1 MICKEI
7 LIIDC
12 IFHIF
17 VIIERFYRMLF
28 WTNHRLFQSRRIA
41 SLFLASFLAFGSFF
55 SDGLLLTANAA
66 SMEELQE
73 EAEARKTLPIQ
84 SNEIDNWPAGPQV
97 SAQAAIL
104 MDANT
109 GVILYSKNIHERLY
123 PASTTKIMTALLA
136 MEQGNLDDIVKFS
149 HEAVFSVPAD
159 GSNMGMDEGES
170 ISLEECLYG
179 IMVASANEAANA
191 AGEYIS
197 GSIEDF
203 VALMNQRAEEI
214 GCTDTHF
221 TNPNGLHDSQHYT
234 SAYDLA
240 LISSQFFRNEML
252 CKISNTP
259 RYHFEATD
267 TQPDD
272 FYKNNKHQ
280 LVNGEIPYEGIL
292 GGKTGF
298 TSDSRQTLVTCAE
311 QNGMR
316 LVCVV
321 FKEESPDQ
329 FTDTVELFDYGFHN
343 FQVLNISENE
353 EKYNIESTGFL
364 QIGNDV
370 FGNSDPILSID
381 SDSYV
386 IIPNTVSFQDLDSV
400 IDYSQS
406 DANRVAG
413 IEYSYHGMYV
423 GNAYLNLITDNVS
436 SYEFDT
442 NMTATDV
449 SVERTDAELK
459 TEDGQTQNTIFIN
472 IKKVLIIVLVLAA
485 TVITIFMVHALITNG
500 RTAKRRNNRIKRKQ
514 RRRSRMRTD
523 FDDFDF

>member
-1 MICKEI
+1 MFFNKNSKF
-7 LIIDC
+7 LQ
-12 IFHIF
+12 FG
-17 VIIERFYRMLF
+17 
-28 WTNHRLFQSRRIA
+28 RIVVLPLA
-41 SLFLASFLAFGSFF
+41 FLLAFGSIFPD
-55 SDGLLLTANAA
+55 SLTLAAKAA
-66 SMEELQE
+66 SQEELQE
-73 EAEARKTLPIQ
+73 EAEARKALPIQ

-136 MEQGNLDDIVKFS
+136 MEKGNLDDMVEFS

-159 GSNMGMDEGES
+159 GSNMGMDEGEA
-170 ISLEECLYG
+170 IPLEECLYG

-203 VALMNQRAEEI
+203 VALMNERAQEI

-221 TNPNGLHDSQHYT
+221 VNPNGLHDPQHYT

-240 LISSQFFRNEML
+240 LISSLFFRNEML
-252 CKISNTP
+252 CKISNTA

-272 FYKNNKHQ
+272 FYKNNKHK
-280 LVNGEIPYEGIL
+280 LISGEIPYEGIL
-292 GGKTGF
+292 GGKTGY
-298 TSDSRQTLVTCAE
+298 TDNSRQTLVTCAE

-343 FQVLNISENE
+343 FQVLNISEHE

-370 FGNSDPILSID
+370 FGNSKPILSID
-381 SDSYV
+381 TDSYV
-386 IIPNTVSFQDLDSV
+386 IIPNTVSFQDLDSE

-406 DANRVAG
+406 DENRIAG

-423 GNAYLNLITDNVS
+423 GNAYLNLVTDHVS

-449 SVERTDAELK
+449 SVEK
-459 TEDGQTQNTIFIN
+459 TELETETETAPLQNTIFIN
-472 IKKVLIIVLVLAA
+472 IKKVLLVILVLAA
-485 TVITIFMVHALITNG
+485 IVIAIFMIHALIANG

-514 RRRSRMRTD
+514 KRRSRMRVD

>member
-1 MICKEI
+1 
-7 LIIDC
+7 
-12 IFHIF
+12 
-17 VIIERFYRMLF
+17 MLF

-343 FQVLNISENE
+343 FQVHR
-353 EKYNIESTGFL
+353 
-364 QIGNDV
+364 
-370 FGNSDPILSID
+370 LSPD
-381 SDSYV
+381 W
-386 IIPNTVSFQDLDSV
+386 T
-400 IDYSQS
+400 
-406 DANRVAG
+406 
-413 IEYSYHGMYV
+413 
-423 GNAYLNLITDNVS
+423 
-436 SYEFDT
+436 
-442 NMTATDV
+442 
-449 SVERTDAELK
+449 
-459 TEDGQTQNTIFIN
+459 
-472 IKKVLIIVLVLAA
+472 
-485 TVITIFMVHALITNG
+485 
-500 RTAKRRNNRIKRKQ
+500 
-514 RRRSRMRTD
+514 
-523 FDDFDF
+523 